1 MKALFKTLLLLIIS
15 VFAYKALLGICFWYR
30 EKTEKLGLPS
40 STLDAAADDILMGIV
55 VLVTVLVSAQ
65 IGKRHRN

>member
-40 STLDAAADDILMGIV
+40 STLDAAADDILMGVV

-65 IGKRHRN
+65 IGKRRSN